1 MTALYGSTAMPKRVF
16 GEGELLGIF
25 EESMNELT
33 PGCWEAN
40 KAFLALWDPTATAY
54 SWVLPDN
61 FHVHVKVMDSV
72 VETVHFLNEP
82 FDVISKVNA
91 PVEQGRSLGA
101 NTIHSLDGMI
111 VREMTRRCNYNPKRV
126 EALFGWLK
134 TGHAGTRS
142 ERPDDEMVQILW
154 RHYQKSGYLSARI
167 LEHLLPEN
175 LGLVDPAVILE
186 LLETLPEKPFKV
198 LSIHDCF
205 RCLPTYGNDLR
216 AQYTYQLHLIAK
228 SSMLSFLLGQIIGRP
243 IAINKLDP
251 TLADDVM
258 FSNYALS

>member
-1 MTALYGSTAMPKRVF
+1 
-16 GEGELLGIF
+16 
-25 EESMNELT
+25 
-33 PGCWEAN
+33 
-40 KAFLALWDPTATAY
+40 
-54 SWVLPDN
+54 
-61 FHVHVKVMDSV
+61 
-72 VETVHFLNEP
+72 
-82 FDVISKVNA
+82 
-91 PVEQGRSLGA
+91 
-101 NTIHSLDGMI
+101 MI

-186 LLETLPEKPFKV
+186 LLDTLPEKPFKV

-216 AQYTYQLHLIAK
+216 AQYIYQLHLIAK
-228 SSMLSFLLGQIIGRP
+228 SSMLSFLLEQIVGRP
-243 IAINKLDP
+243 IPINKLDP